1 MAFFKSTPFNA
12 ASFPGPQDAARMV
25 WKTLKRRA
33 HRARKRREVAC
44 LLSKQPFI
52 LDDMGITHGDVHEAL
67 TFRGDPSL
75 HLRAL
80 AARRRF
86 NAKRTR

>member
-1 MAFFKSTPFNA
+1 MAFFKSTLFTA

-25 WKTLKRRA
+25 WKNLKRRT
-33 HRARKRREVAC
+33 HRAQKRREVAC
-44 LLSKQPFI
+44 LLTKQSFI
-52 LDDMGITHGDVHEAL
+52 LTDMGITRGDVHEAL
-67 TFRGDPSL
+67 AFRGDPAL